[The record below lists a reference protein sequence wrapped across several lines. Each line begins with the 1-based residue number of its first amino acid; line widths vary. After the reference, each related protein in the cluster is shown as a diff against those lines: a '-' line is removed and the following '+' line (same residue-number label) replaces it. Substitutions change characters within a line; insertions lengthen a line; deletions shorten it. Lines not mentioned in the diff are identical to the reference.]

1 MSPAPADGPL
11 TTGQPRM
18 SQETIL
24 KKTNKHLQGIWR
36 FLGTRRMT
44 MSWKLEN
51 DNVEGEWNL
60 GSNYGN
66 YEDGQGIQEG
76 NYDTS

>member
-1 MSPAPADGPL
+1 M
-11 TTGQPRM
+11 
-18 SQETIL
+18 
-24 KKTNKHLQGIWR
+24 QGIWR